1 MMHQDLDIQP
11 TKKNTSYLVTEMS
24 CIIENRQLPQV
35 KNTEAQLS
43 IKVIRFC
50 SDIIKVNVLSLY
62 Y

>member
-1 MMHQDLDIQP
+1 
-11 TKKNTSYLVTEMS
+11 MS

-43 IKVIRFC
+43 IKIIRFC

-62 Y
+62 YWNKCFVVVLVLLE